1 MFDHLLTNLLQ
12 IVIVIDVLGAI
23 AYFALGGL
31 RKQKRGAT
39 PIEIKGP
46 SLWQRL
52 FAGQQPQTV
61 ARYRQGLCPPPAG
74 TLRLPGR
81 FGLKVLAHPAFS
93 SLVLHPLWVS
103 LLLHL
108 SRVEGRVRKISA
120 AYRRGI
126 FLSH

>member
-1 MFDHLLTNLLQ
+1 MFDHFLTNLLQ

-23 AYFALGGL
+23 AYFALGAL

-61 ARYRQGLCPPPAG
+61 PATDRDFARLQRVLYGFQNGLA
-74 TLRLPGR
+74 
-81 FGLKVLAHPAFS
+81 
-93 SLVLHPLWVS
+93 
-103 LLLHL
+103 
-108 SRVEGRVRKISA
+108 
-120 AYRRGI
+120 
-126 FLSH
+126 

>member
-1 MFDHLLTNLLQ
+1 MFDHFLTNLLQ

-23 AYFALGGL
+23 AYFALGAL

-61 ARYRQGLCPPPAG
+61 ARYR
-74 TLRLPGR
+74 
-81 FGLKVLAHPAFS
+81 
-93 SLVLHPLWVS
+93 
-103 LLLHL
+103 
-108 SRVEGRVRKISA
+108 
-120 AYRRGI
+120 
-126 FLSH
+126 